1 MKFRREDWMS
11 FLRRITVIIP
21 CLLFL
26 LIELGCGDQYRPIA
40 NPIVS
45 IGGQPQNTHFAY
57 VLNYNP
63 SGNGSNTKIDVSG
76 DTNLQVVAT
85 GLGSVAQTFQGS
97 VAGALFVANR
107 DSDTVSEFT
116 LISTPTVINIG
127 LYPGSRPV
135 RLASTA
141 ASAVYVVNSG
151 TNSVCPTTGSLSQ
164 INNASLVVTN
174 TVCVGVNPGPVA
186 QLPNGGKVYVANQG
200 DNSISVYNPTS
211 QSIVATITAA
221 NGLHQNPVYLV
232 ASADGNY
239 VFVVDQGNGSSPGTL
254 DVIYTGT
261 DVIGGSVP
269 LGVSPSYAY
278 LDSVLNLL
286 YVTNTGSNSVSVFDV
301 SNVILSAVPPIP
313 TLGTVNVG
321 SGPVSVTALP
331 NGLSVYVANSIS
343 NDVSV
348 VNSNNLSVVAT
359 VPVGQSPVFI
369 ASEPSSSKV
378 YTANAGGGTVSI
390 INTVNNT
397 VTLTMPAPQQDPFCN
412 PQVGTCPLQQP
423 QAILTQ

>member
-1 MKFRREDWMS
+1 MKFHWEDWMR
-11 FLRRITVIIP
+11 FLRRITVIVP

-45 IGGQPQNTHFAY
+45 IGGQPQNTHFAF

-76 DTNLQVVAT
+76 DTNLQVVTT
-85 GLGSVAQTFQGS
+85 GLGSVSQVFQGS
-97 VAGALFVANR
+97 VAGAIFVANR

-116 LISTPTVINIG
+116 LISTPTVISIG
-127 LYPGSRPV
+127 LHAGSRPV
-135 RLASTA
+135 NLASTA
-141 ASAVYVVNSG
+141 SSAVYVVNSG
-151 TNSVCPTTGSLSQ
+151 TNSVCPATGSLSQ
-164 INNASLVVTN
+164 ISTSSLVVTN
-174 TVCVGVNPGPVA
+174 TVCVGVSPGPIV
-186 QLPNGGKVYVANQG
+186 QLPSGGKVYVANQG
-200 DNSISVYNPTS
+200 DNSISVYDPTS
-211 QSIVATITAA
+211 QSIVATITPA
-221 NGLHQNPVYLV
+221 NGLHHNPVYLL
-232 ASADGNY
+232 ASTDGNY
-239 VFVVDQGNGSSPGTL
+239 VFVVNQGNGSSPGTL
-254 DVIYTGT
+254 DIIYTGT

-269 LGVSPSYAY
+269 LGVSPNYAF
-278 LDSVLNLL
+278 LDTVLNRL

-301 SNVILSAVPPIP
+301 SNVILSANPAIP

-348 VNSNNLSVVAT
+348 VNSSNLSVVAA

-369 ASEPSSSKV
+369 ASEPSSTKV
-378 YTANAGGGTVSI
+378 YTANAGGGTISI

-397 VTLTMPAPQQDPFCN
+397 VTITMPAPQQDPNCN

-423 QAILTQ
+423 QTILTQ